1 MKKILILIFTLFE
14 FSSALAENIDS
25 ISVVGEEWPHTTNS
39 DGTGAYWE
47 ILKLVYEPVGI
58 KVNTLIMPWKR
69 AKEEVRMKRVDAL
82 VGDYYEANSSDY
94 FYPKWHITVEYPV
107 VAIFKKG
114 RIKNWES
121 VGLKSLEDKR
131 VTWIRGYDFDTVF
144 LKGIDVLKQEVTNDM
159 QGMQLIASGRQE
171 VYLDYEP
178 HVRHVAKK
186 LNINLDIDYEIKTA
200 KPGSKLYV
208 TFRKTEQSKELVS
221 IFDNRMTQLANS
233 GKIEKIY
240 VKWGLKAEK
249 FGKERFSNP

>member
-1 MKKILILIFTLFE
+1 
-14 FSSALAENIDS
+14 
-25 ISVVGEEWPHTTNS
+25 
-39 DGTGAYWE
+39 
-47 ILKLVYEPVGI
+47 
-58 KVNTLIMPWKR
+58 
-69 AKEEVRMKRVDAL
+69 
-82 VGDYYEANSSDY
+82 
-94 FYPKWHITVEYPV
+94 
-107 VAIFKKG
+107 
-114 RIKNWES
+114 
-121 VGLKSLEDKR
+121 
-131 VTWIRGYDFDTVF
+131 
-144 LKGIDVLKQEVTNDM
+144 M